1 MKTADDTGGVLADF
15 TARLKLLVGDP
26 CSGRPFVCTGS
37 PLACRVFIVGQNPAR
52 ETANFW
58 RYWSDDDGMN
68 RAAWRERYLAKNALS
83 PTRKRIERLADLI
96 SAPVL
101 ETNIWCV
108 EAGSGKH
115 LTRADR
121 STAVFEMLLEHI
133 RPAVVVA
140 HGSKAISLLDH
151 LSTGAQ
157 VMAVPHL
164 SGLGSPKGFGWN
176 DKRLQQL
183 AARVNGA
190 VSGPDDTPRNIGT

>member
-1 MKTADDTGGVLADF
+1 MKTADHTGGELANF
-15 TARLKLLVGDP
+15 ATRLKSLIGDP

-37 PLACRVFIVGQNPAR
+37 PLACRVLIVGQNPAK

-58 RYWSDDDGMN
+58 RYWSDDDGIN
-68 RAAWRERYLAKNALS
+68 RVAWRERYLAKNALS
-83 PTRKRIERLADLI
+83 PTRKRIEHLADLI

-121 STAVFEMLLEHI
+121 STAVFEMLLDQI

-140 HGSKAISLLDH
+140 HGSKAISLLGQM
-151 LSTGAQ
+151 STRAQ
-157 VMAVPHL
+157 VIAVPHL

-176 DKRLQQL
+176 DQRLQQL

-190 VSGPDDTPRNIGT
+190 VSVPGDTPRHIGT

>member
-1 MKTADDTGGVLADF
+1 
-15 TARLKLLVGDP
+15 
-26 CSGRPFVCTGS
+26 
-37 PLACRVFIVGQNPAR
+37 
-52 ETANFW
+52 
-58 RYWSDDDGMN
+58 MN
-68 RAAWRERYLAKNALS
+68 RAAWRERYLTKNALS
-83 PTRKRIERLADLI
+83 LTRKRVECPADLI
-96 SAPVL
+96 NAPVL

-121 STAVFEMLLEHI
+121 STAVFEMLLERI
-133 RPAVVVA
+133 RPTVVVA

-157 VMAVPHL
+157 VIPVPHL

-176 DKRLQQL
+176 DERLQQL

-190 VSGPDDTPRNIGT
+190 VSVPGDTPRHRRA

>member
-1 MKTADDTGGVLADF
+1 MKTAGHTGGVLTNFA
-15 TARLKLLVGDP
+15 ARLKLLIGDP

-37 PLACRVFIVGQNPAR
+37 PLACRVFIVGQNPVR
-52 ETANFW
+52 ETTNFW

-121 STAVFEMLLEHI
+121 STAVFEMLLEQI

-140 HGSKAISLLDH
+140 HGSKAISLLGQM
-151 LSTGAQ
+151 STGAQ
-157 VMAVPHL
+157 VIAVPHL
-164 SGLGSPKGFGWN
+164 SGLGSPKGFG
-176 DKRLQQL
+176 
-183 AARVNGA
+183 
-190 VSGPDDTPRNIGT
+190 